1 MRKKIFLYCSRFAG
15 LFYLSAYFTRR
26 GLRIL
31 CYHGF
36 ASGDEAKFRPRLFIN
51 PETFERRLAHLRKKR
66 YPVLSLDD
74 ALKKL
79 TNGGLPNLAVVMTID
94 DGWAGTPKTA
104 RPMLSA
110 FSFPATLYVTTYH
123 AAKNTPVF
131 QLVVQ
136 YILWKTTEQALDLSD
151 LGVVPARKIR
161 LTDAEEKERAAD
173 EIIRHGETRCDEEGR
188 VLLATRLGKIL
199 GVDFEGIR
207 LSRILNLVTPEEIR
221 SLAKEGMDIQLHT
234 HRHRLGFDQLQV
246 SREITDNRAILEPLV
261 GGSLRHFC
269 YPSGEWSRDLFPWL
283 EALGIKSAVTC
294 DPGLNYGHTSAF
306 GLKRFLDGEHV
317 SQVEFE
323 AELSGFNELMR
334 RTRSRLRHLLPSKAN
349 ARDVRSEAASV

>member
-1 MRKKIFLYCSRFAG
+1 
-15 LFYLSAYFTRR
+15 
-26 GLRIL
+26 
-31 CYHGF
+31 
-36 ASGDEAKFRPRLFIN
+36 
-51 PETFERRLAHLRKKR
+51 
-66 YPVLSLDD
+66 
-74 ALKKL
+74 
-79 TNGGLPNLAVVMTID
+79 
-94 DGWAGTPKTA
+94 
-104 RPMLSA
+104 MLSA

-136 YILWKTTEQALDLSD
+136 YILWKTTKDALDLGD
-151 LGVVPARKIR
+151 LGVGPARKIR
-161 LTDAEEKERAAD
+161 LTDPEKESAAD
-173 EIIRHGETRCDEEGR
+173 EIIRHGETQCDEQGR

-221 SLAKEGMDIQLHT
+221 SLAKQGMDIQLHT
-234 HRHRLGFDQLQV
+234 HRHRLTFDQRQV
-246 SREITDNRAILEPLV
+246 SREIADNRAILEPLV
-261 GGSLRHFC
+261 GASLRHFC
-269 YPSGEWSRDLFPWL
+269 YPSGEWSHDLFPWL

-294 DPGLNYGHTSAF
+294 DPGLNYGHTPAF

-317 SQVEFE
+317 SQIEFE

-334 RTRSRLRHLLPSKAN
+334 RTRSHLRHLVSSKAN